1 VKTLVPGRNAKFP
14 APTELSHVDFKAITV
29 TTRKLVL
36 VVDDD
41 PSILGAV
48 ERLLRVRG
56 FDTEVFN
63 TVEGF
68 LDRANLCGA
77 TCLVLDIHLNG
88 MSGIELRR
96 QLTRSGIE
104 LPVIFITANDSEP
117 TRKAAMEAGCV
128 AYLSKPFPTKSL
140 MDAIEAALGQS
151 KSIN

>member
-1 VKTLVPGRNAKFP
+1 MKTSGAGPKREVPGPNR
-14 APTELSHVDFKAITV
+14 LGRVDFKAITV
-29 TTRKLVL
+29 ATRKLVL

-41 PSILGAV
+41 PSMLGAV

-56 FDTEVFN
+56 FDTEVFS

-88 MSGIELRR
+88 MSGIDLRR

-128 AYLSKPFPTKSL
+128 AYLPKPFPTKSL